1 MVFGDSES
9 QIMNNLKIYKM
20 AAIGTGAGVKRLASW
35 LAVISISLGLVAIS
49 DDALS
54 QRVQLDRII
63 AIVDDDVV
71 LQSELDARILE
82 ITQAAARAGQP
93 LPEGAEFRSNVMGA
107 LVIENL
113 QMQLAERISIR
124 FDDDTINRLLENMAA
139 NSGMSFDEYI
149 NELRKNGVYLQT
161 RDQIRKQMTVQE
173 LQRGMVNRRI
183 TITDQ
188 EIENFLNSEM
198 GKEAVAADYFIDHI
212 LIPSGASDSAEV
224 KDSKL
229 KYAADLAVRIIEG
242 EEFLAARTAA
252 QAAGKF
258 QVTGTEFGWR
268 KAKELPQLF
277 ADIVAKMTLGDVEGP
292 IEAGNGY
299 HIIRLAGKSGG
310 TDQMVEQTDL
320 RHIMLTAN
328 EIRTEEQTW
337 TAIERL
343 RQRILDGEEFATLA
357 RRNSDDASSVV
368 AGGDL
373 GWINKGGMPVEMEAI
388 IDGLEIGELSAVFES
403 PDGLHIAEVLG
414 RRVTDLSQDYTRGQ
428 AENALRT
435 RKFDL
440 ELENWLIEI
449 REKAF
454 VELID

>member
-1 MVFGDSES
+1 
-9 QIMNNLKIYKM
+9 MNNLKIYKM

-93 LPEGAEFRSNVMGA
+93 VPEGAEFRSNVMGA

-373 GWINKGGMPVEMEAI
+373 GWINKGGMPIEMEAI

>member
-1 MVFGDSES
+1 
-9 QIMNNLKIYKM
+9 MNNLKIYKM

-93 LPEGAEFRSNVMGA
+93 VPEGAEFRSNVMGA

-252 QAAGKF
+252 QAVGKF